1 MAMSK
6 GCTIALVVFAVF
18 ILLLIIGAVVVWI
31 NKDKIAEASLDYIVK
46 AAEREITTDIPPGY
60 TAESVHRIMT
70 AFKEGIRNKEINAEE
85 TKRIADAFQA
95 AITDKKIDQTEGAHI
110 LQLIVETL
118 PPGAIPVDSIPGQIP
133 VDSLQAVPDS
143 I

>member
-6 GCTIALVVFAVF
+6 GCTIALVVFAIFV
-18 ILLLIIGAVVVWI
+18 LLLIIGMVVVWI

-46 AAEREITTDIPPGY
+46 AAEREITADIPP
-60 TAESVHRIMT
+60 ESVHRIMT
-70 AFKEGIRNKEINAEE
+70 ALKEGIRSKEINAQE

-110 LQLIVETL
+110 LQLIVEAL
-118 PPGAIPVDSIPGQIP
+118 PPGAISTDSMPGQVP